1 MTMTAIDEVNTHT
14 APIDRLRSTMC
25 ATRISFEW
33 FGTRKSLTRDQKT
46 QAAESFGAEGTFLSA
61 GKKLLDTGHP
71 RFRAV
76 NAVRQR
82 VRSYWTSISLPFPE
96 PGIRLL
102 RQDALNSFQEQMHQF
117 TEELNEAVSNLDE
130 QYLSLKSAAQE
141 RLGSLF
147 NDDDYPMSMIGL
159 FEVSWDFPS
168 VEPPDYLR
176 QLNPE
181 LYEQECQRVQSR
193 FEEAV
198 RLAEDAFLGELSQLV
213 SHLTDRLSGQADGR
227 PKVFRDSA
235 IGNLHEFFERFR
247 SLNVRS
253 NEQLDVL
260 VAQCQGIVQ
269 GIQPQELRKRGEL
282 RQQVA
287 SELSG
292 VQAALDGLLIDRP
305 RRQIIR
311 TPK

>member
-1 MTMTAIDEVNTHT
+1 MTTVEEVDTHND
-14 APIDRLRSTMC
+14 PINRLRSTMC

-96 PGIRLL
+96 SGIRLL
-102 RQDALNSFQEQMHQF
+102 RQDTLTTFQDQMNVF
-117 TEELNEAVSNLDE
+117 VEELNEAVSQLDE
-130 QYLSLKSAAQE
+130 QYLSLKSVAEE

-147 NDDDYPMSMIGL
+147 NDDDYPMTLTGL
-159 FEVSWDFPS
+159 FEMTWDFPS

-198 RLAEDAFLGELSQLV
+198 RLTEDAFLGELSQLV
-213 SHLTDRLSGQADGR
+213 SHLTDRLSGQSDGR

-292 VQAALDGLLIDRP
+292 VQAALDGLLSDRP

-311 TPK
+311 TAK

>member
-1 MTMTAIDEVNTHT
+1 
-14 APIDRLRSTMC
+14 
-25 ATRISFEW
+25 
-33 FGTRKSLTRDQKT
+33 
-46 QAAESFGAEGTFLSA
+46 
-61 GKKLLDTGHP
+61 
-71 RFRAV
+71 
-76 NAVRQR
+76 
-82 VRSYWTSISLPFPE
+82 
-96 PGIRLL
+96 
-102 RQDALNSFQEQMHQF
+102 MHQF
-117 TEELNEAVSNLDE
+117 TEELNEAVSQLDE
-130 QYLSLKSAAQE
+130 QYLSLKSAARE

-147 NDDDYPMSMIGL
+147 NDTDYPMTLTGL

-253 NEQLDVL
+253 NEQLDTL

-292 VQAALDGLLIDRP
+292 VQATLDGLLIDRP

>member
-1 MTMTAIDEVNTHT
+1 MTMTAVEEVNTRT
-14 APIDRLRSTMC
+14 DPIDRLRSTMC

-102 RQDALNSFQEQMHQF
+102 RQDALTAFQEQMHQF

-130 QYLSLKSAAQE
+130 QYLSLKSAARE

-147 NDDDYPMSMIGL
+147 NDDDYPMTLIGL
-159 FEVSWDFPS
+159 FEVTWDFPS

-213 SHLTDRLSGQADGR
+213 SHLTDRLSGQTDGR

-269 GIQPQELRKRGEL
+269 GIQPQELRKRDTL

>member
-1 MTMTAIDEVNTHT
+1 MTTVEEVNTRID
-14 APIDRLRSTMC
+14 PINRLRSTMC

-46 QAAESFGAEGTFLSA
+46 QAAESFGAEGAFLSA

-96 PGIRLL
+96 SGIRLL
-102 RQDALNSFQEQMHQF
+102 RQDALIAFQDQMNLF
-117 TEELNEAVSNLDE
+117 VEELNEAVSQLDE
-130 QYLSLKSAAQE
+130 QYLSLKSAARE

-147 NDDDYPMSMIGL
+147 NDDDYPVSLTGL

>member
-1 MTMTAIDEVNTHT
+1 MTMTAVEDVNTRT
-14 APIDRLRSTMC
+14 DPIDRLRSTMC

-102 RQDALNSFQEQMHQF
+102 RQDALTAFQEQMHQF

-130 QYLSLKSAAQE
+130 QYLSLKSAARE

-147 NDDDYPMSMIGL
+147 NDDDYPMTLIGL

-198 RLAEDAFLGELSQLV
+198 RLAEDAFVGELSQLV

-247 SLNVRS
+247 SLNVSS

-269 GIQPQELRKRGEL
+269 GIQPQELRKRDTL

>member
-1 MTMTAIDEVNTHT
+1 MTMTAIDEVNTRT
-14 APIDRLRSTMC
+14 DSIDRLRSTMC

-102 RQDALNSFQEQMHQF
+102 RQDALTAFQQQMHQF
-117 TEELNEAVSNLDE
+117 TEELNEAVSQLDE

-147 NDDDYPMSMIGL
+147 NDDDYPMTLTGL
-159 FEVSWDFPS
+159 FEVTWDFPS

-253 NEQLDVL
+253 NEQLDTL

>member
-1 MTMTAIDEVNTHT
+1 MTMTAIDEVNTRT
-14 APIDRLRSTMC
+14 DPIVRLRSTMC

-102 RQDALNSFQEQMHQF
+102 RQDALTAFQEQMHQF

-130 QYLSLKSAAQE
+130 QYLSLKSAARE

-147 NDDDYPMSMIGL
+147 NDDDYPMTLIGL

>member
-1 MTMTAIDEVNTHT
+1 MTMTAIDEVNTRT
-14 APIDRLRSTMC
+14 DPIVRLRSTMC

-96 PGIRLL
+96 SGIRLL
-102 RQDALNSFQEQMHQF
+102 RQDALTAFQDQMHQF
-117 TEELNEAVSNLDE
+117 TQELNEAVSQLDE
-130 QYLSLKSAAQE
+130 QYLSLKSAARE

-147 NDDDYPMSMIGL
+147 NDDDYPMTLIGL

-181 LYEQECQRVQSR
+181 LYEQECQRVQLR

>member
-1 MTMTAIDEVNTHT
+1 MTAIDEVNTRT
-14 APIDRLRSTMC
+14 DPIVRLRSTMC

-102 RQDALNSFQEQMHQF
+102 RQDALTAFQEQMHQF

-130 QYLSLKSAAQE
+130 QYLSLKSAARE

-147 NDDDYPMSMIGL
+147 NDDDYPMTLIGL

-269 GIQPQELRKRGEL
+269 GIQPQELRKRDTL

>member
-1 MTMTAIDEVNTHT
+1 
-14 APIDRLRSTMC
+14 
-25 ATRISFEW
+25 
-33 FGTRKSLTRDQKT
+33 
-46 QAAESFGAEGTFLSA
+46 
-61 GKKLLDTGHP
+61 
-71 RFRAV
+71 
-76 NAVRQR
+76 
-82 VRSYWTSISLPFPE
+82 
-96 PGIRLL
+96 
-102 RQDALNSFQEQMHQF
+102 
-117 TEELNEAVSNLDE
+117 
-130 QYLSLKSAAQE
+130 
-141 RLGSLF
+141 
-147 NDDDYPMSMIGL
+147 
-159 FEVSWDFPS
+159 
-168 VEPPDYLR
+168 
-176 QLNPE
+176 
-181 LYEQECQRVQSR
+181 QECQRVQSR

-292 VQAALDGLLIDRP
+292 VQAALDGLLVDRP

>member
-1 MTMTAIDEVNTHT
+1 MTMTAIDEVNTRT
-14 APIDRLRSTMC
+14 DPIVRLRSTMC

-102 RQDALNSFQEQMHQF
+102 RQDALTAFQEQMHQF

-130 QYLSLKSAAQE
+130 QYLSLKSAARE

-147 NDDDYPMSMIGL
+147 NDDDYPMTLIGL

-269 GIQPQELRKRGEL
+269 GIQPQELRKRDTL

>member
-1 MTMTAIDEVNTHT
+1 MTMTAIEDVNTRT
-14 APIDRLRSTMC
+14 DPIDRLRSTMC

-102 RQDALNSFQEQMHQF
+102 RQDALTAFQEQMHQF

-130 QYLSLKSAAQE
+130 QYLSLKSAARE

-147 NDDDYPMSMIGL
+147 NDDDYPMTLIGL

-269 GIQPQELRKRGEL
+269 GIQPQELRKRDTL

>member
-1 MTMTAIDEVNTHT
+1 MTMTAIDEVNTRT
-14 APIDRLRSTMC
+14 DPIVRLRSTMC

-102 RQDALNSFQEQMHQF
+102 RQDALTAFQEQMHQF
-117 TEELNEAVSNLDE
+117 TEELNEAVSQLDE
-130 QYLSLKSAAQE
+130 QYLSLKSAARE

-147 NDDDYPMSMIGL
+147 NDDDYPITLIGL

-269 GIQPQELRKRGEL
+269 GIQPQELRKRDTL

-311 TPK
+311 TPR

>member
-1 MTMTAIDEVNTHT
+1 MTMTAIDEVNTRT
-14 APIDRLRSTMC
+14 DPIVRLRSTMC

-102 RQDALNSFQEQMHQF
+102 RQDALTAFQEQMHQF

-147 NDDDYPMSMIGL
+147 NDDDYPVSMIGL

>member
-1 MTMTAIDEVNTHT
+1 
-14 APIDRLRSTMC
+14 MC

-82 VRSYWTSISLPFPE
+82 VRTYWTSISLPFPE
-96 PGIRLL
+96 AGIRLL
-102 RQDALNSFQEQMHQF
+102 RQDALTAFQEQMNLF
-117 TEELNEAVSNLDE
+117 VVELNEAVSQLDE
-130 QYLSLKSAAQE
+130 QYLSLKSAARE

-147 NDDDYPMSMIGL
+147 NDDDYPVSLTGL
-159 FEVSWDFPS
+159 FEVTWDFPS

-213 SHLTDRLSGQADGR
+213 SHLTDRLSGQVDGR

-269 GIQPQELRKRGEL
+269 GIQPRELRKRGEL

>member
-1 MTMTAIDEVNTHT
+1 MTMTAIDEVNTRT
-14 APIDRLRSTMC
+14 DPIVRLRSTMC

-102 RQDALNSFQEQMHQF
+102 RQDALTAFQEQMHQF

-147 NDDDYPMSMIGL
+147 NDDDYPVSMIGL

-269 GIQPQELRKRGEL
+269 GIQPQELRKRDTL

>member
-1 MTMTAIDEVNTHT
+1 MTMTAIEDVNTRT
-14 APIDRLRSTMC
+14 DPIDRLRSTMC

-82 VRSYWTSISLPFPE
+82 VRSYWTSISLPYPE

-102 RQDALNSFQEQMHQF
+102 RQDALTAFQEQMHQF

-130 QYLSLKSAAQE
+130 QYLSMKSAARE

-147 NDDDYPMSMIGL
+147 NDDDYPVSMIGL
-159 FEVSWDFPS
+159 FEISWDFPS

-235 IGNLHEFFERFR
+235 IGNLHEFFERFS

-269 GIQPQELRKRGEL
+269 GIQPRELRKRGEL

>member
-1 MTMTAIDEVNTHT
+1 MTAIDEVNTRT
-14 APIDRLRSTMC
+14 DPIVRLRSTMC

-102 RQDALNSFQEQMHQF
+102 RQDALTAFQEQMHQF

-147 NDDDYPMSMIGL
+147 NDDDYPVSMIGL

>member
-1 MTMTAIDEVNTHT
+1 MTMTTIEDVKTCT
-14 APIDRLRSTMC
+14 DPIDRLRSTMC

-96 PGIRLL
+96 SGIRLL
-102 RQDALNSFQEQMHQF
+102 RQDALIAFQEQMHQF
-117 TEELNEAVSNLDE
+117 VVELNEAVTQLDE
-130 QYLSLKSAAQE
+130 QYLSLKSAAQK

-147 NDDDYPMSMIGL
+147 NDDDYPVTLIGL

-292 VQAALDGLLIDRP
+292 VQAALDGLLVDRP

>member
-1 MTMTAIDEVNTHT
+1 MTAIDEVNTRT
-14 APIDRLRSTMC
+14 DPIVRLRSTMC

-102 RQDALNSFQEQMHQF
+102 RQDALTAFQEQMHQF

-130 QYLSLKSAAQE
+130 QYLSLKSAARE

-147 NDDDYPMSMIGL
+147 NDDDYPMTLIGL

>member
-1 MTMTAIDEVNTHT
+1 
-14 APIDRLRSTMC
+14 
-25 ATRISFEW
+25 
-33 FGTRKSLTRDQKT
+33 
-46 QAAESFGAEGTFLSA
+46 
-61 GKKLLDTGHP
+61 
-71 RFRAV
+71 
-76 NAVRQR
+76 
-82 VRSYWTSISLPFPE
+82 
-96 PGIRLL
+96 
-102 RQDALNSFQEQMHQF
+102 MHRF
-117 TEELNEAVSNLDE
+117 TEELAEAVAELDE
-130 QYLSLKSAAQE
+130 QYLSLKSAARE

-147 NDDDYPMSMIGL
+147 NDDDYPTTLVGL
-159 FEVSWDFPS
+159 FEVTWEFPS
-168 VEPPDYLR
+168 IEPPNYLR

-198 RLAEDAFLGELSQLV
+198 RLAEDAFLEELSKLV

-253 NEQLDVL
+253 NEQLDAL
-260 VAQCQGIVQ
+260 VSQCQNIVE
-269 GIQPQELRKRGEL
+269 GIQPQELRKRDAL

-287 SELSG
+287 SDLSG
-292 VQAALDGLLIDRP
+292 VQAALDGLLVDRP
-305 RRQIIR
+305 RRQIMR

>member
-1 MTMTAIDEVNTHT
+1 MTMTAIEEVNTRID
-14 APIDRLRSTMC
+14 PIKRLRSTMC

-46 QAAESFGAEGTFLSA
+46 QAAESFGAEGAFLSA

-96 PGIRLL
+96 SGIRLL
-102 RQDALNSFQEQMHQF
+102 RQDALTAFQDQMNLF
-117 TEELNEAVSNLDE
+117 VVELNEAVSQLDE
-130 QYLSLKSAAQE
+130 QYLSLKSVAEE

-147 NDDDYPMSMIGL
+147 NDDDYPITLTGL
-159 FEVSWDFPS
+159 FEVTWDFPS

-181 LYEQECQRVQSR
+181 LYEQECLRVQSR

>member
-1 MTMTAIDEVNTHT
+1 MTMATIEEVETRHDS
-14 APIDRLRSTMC
+14 IDRLRATMC
-25 ATRISFEW
+25 ATRVSFEW
-33 FGTRKSLTRDQKT
+33 FGTRKSLTRDQKA
-46 QAAESFGAEGTFLSA
+46 QAAESFGAEGAFLSA

-76 NAVRQR
+76 SAVRNQ
-82 VRSYWTSISLPFPE
+82 VRKYWTSVSLPFPE

-102 RQDALNSFQEQMHQF
+102 RQDALNAFQEQMHRF
-117 TEELNEAVSNLDE
+117 TEELAEAVAELDE
-130 QYLSLKSAAQE
+130 QYLSMKSAARE

-147 NDDDYPMSMIGL
+147 NDEDYPATLVGL
-159 FEVSWDFPS
+159 FEVTWEFPS
-168 VEPPDYLR
+168 IEPPNYLR

-198 RLAEDAFLGELSQLV
+198 RLAEDAFLDELSKLV

-227 PKVFRDSA
+227 PKVFRDSV

-253 NEQLDVL
+253 NEQLDAL
-260 VAQCQGIVQ
+260 VSQCQNIVE
-269 GIQPQELRKRGEL
+269 GIQPQELRKRDAL

-287 SELSG
+287 SDLSG
-292 VQAALDGLLIDRP
+292 VQAALDGLLVDRP
-305 RRQIIR
+305 RRQIMR

>member
-1 MTMTAIDEVNTHT
+1 MTMTAIDEVNTRT
-14 APIDRLRSTMC
+14 DPIVRLRSTMC

-102 RQDALNSFQEQMHQF
+102 RQDALTAFQEQMHQF

-147 NDDDYPMSMIGL
+147 NDDDYPVSMIGM

>member
-1 MTMTAIDEVNTHT
+1 MTTVEEVNTRID
-14 APIDRLRSTMC
+14 PINRLRSTMC

-96 PGIRLL
+96 SGIRLL
-102 RQDALNSFQEQMHQF
+102 RQDALTTFQEQMHQF
-117 TEELNEAVSNLDE
+117 TEELNEAVLNLDE
-130 QYLSLKSAAQE
+130 QYLSLKSAARE

-147 NDDDYPMSMIGL
+147 NDDDYPVSLTGL
-159 FEVSWDFPS
+159 FEVTWDFPS

-213 SHLTDRLSGQADGR
+213 SHLTDRLSGQADGW

>member
-1 MTMTAIDEVNTHT
+1 MTTVEEVNTRID
-14 APIDRLRSTMC
+14 PINRLRSTMC

-96 PGIRLL
+96 SGIRLL
-102 RQDALNSFQEQMHQF
+102 RQDALTTFQEQMHQF
-117 TEELNEAVSNLDE
+117 TEELNEAVLNLDE
-130 QYLSLKSAAQE
+130 QYLSLKSAARE

-147 NDDDYPMSMIGL
+147 NDDDYPVSLTGL
-159 FEVSWDFPS
+159 FEVTWDFPS

>member
-1 MTMTAIDEVNTHT
+1 MTMTAIEEVNTRT
-14 APIDRLRSTMC
+14 DPIKRLRSTMC

-46 QAAESFGAEGTFLSA
+46 QAAESFGAEGKFLSA

-96 PGIRLL
+96 SGIRLL
-102 RQDALNSFQEQMHQF
+102 RQDALTTFQEQMSLF
-117 TEELNEAVSNLDE
+117 AEELDAAVAELDG

-147 NDDDYPMSMIGL
+147 NDDDYPVSMIGL

-269 GIQPQELRKRGEL
+269 GIRPQELRKRGEL

-292 VQAALDGLLIDRP
+292 VQAALDGLLVDRP

>member
-1 MTMTAIDEVNTHT
+1 MTTVEEVNTRID
-14 APIDRLRSTMC
+14 PINRLRSTMC

-96 PGIRLL
+96 SGIRLL
-102 RQDALNSFQEQMHQF
+102 RQDALIAFQDQMKLF
-117 TEELNEAVSNLDE
+117 VEELNEAVSQLDE
-130 QYLSLKSAAQE
+130 QYLSLKSAARE

-147 NDDDYPMSMIGL
+147 NDNDYPMTLSGL
-159 FEVSWDFPS
+159 FEVTWDFPS